1 MGVDAGR
8 RGWDAGS
15 IRFGRESA
23 HKEAHMT
30 VPIVSQIAYGAIVV
44 AAIAAFPIWP
54 WSRDWG
60 NGNAG
65 ALAYILLVVSINAG
79 LGQIL

>member
-1 MGVDAGR
+1 MPLD
-8 RGWDAGS
+8 
-15 IRFGRESA
+15 
-23 HKEAHMT
+23 T
-30 VPIVSQIAYGAIVV
+30 VPIVSLVAYAGIVV
-44 AAIAAFPIWP
+44 AAIFAMPVWP

-79 LGQIL
+79 VAQLI

>member
-1 MGVDAGR
+1 MPLD
-8 RGWDAGS
+8 
-15 IRFGRESA
+15 
-23 HKEAHMT
+23 T
-30 VPIVSQIAYGAIVV
+30 VPIVSLVAYAGIALAAV
-44 AAIAAFPIWP
+44 AAMPVWP

-79 LGQIL
+79 VAQLI

>member
-1 MGVDAGR
+1 M
-8 RGWDAGS
+8 
-15 IRFGRESA
+15 E
-23 HKEAHMT
+23 
-30 VPIVSQIAYGAIVV
+30 VPIVSQIAYGSIVV
-44 AAIAAFPIWP
+44 AAIAAFPVWP

-79 LGQIL
+79 ITQVL

>member
-1 MGVDAGR
+1 MD
-8 RGWDAGS
+8 
-15 IRFGRESA
+15 
-23 HKEAHMT
+23 
-30 VPIVSQIAYGAIVV
+30 VPMVSQIAYGSIVV
-44 AAIAAFPIWP
+44 AAIAALPVWP

-79 LGQIL
+79 VTQVL

>member
-1 MGVDAGR
+1 MAAAPLDGR
-8 RGWDAGS
+8 VWPKDLWGKDLAVLD
-15 IRFGRESA
+15 
-23 HKEAHMT
+23 T
-30 VPIVSQIAYGAIVV
+30 VPIVSLVSYGAIIV
-44 AAIAAFPIWP
+44 AAVAAMPIWP

-79 LGQIL
+79 VTQLL

>member
-1 MGVDAGR
+1 MD
-8 RGWDAGS
+8 
-15 IRFGRESA
+15 
-23 HKEAHMT
+23 
-30 VPIVSQIAYGAIVV
+30 VPIVSQISYGAIIV
-44 AAIAAFPIWP
+44 AAIASMPIWP

-79 LGQIL
+79 VTQLL

>member
-1 MGVDAGR
+1 VPKDLSVL
-8 RGWDAGS
+8 D
-15 IRFGRESA
+15 
-23 HKEAHMT
+23 T
-30 VPIVSQIAYGAIVV
+30 VPIVSLVSYGAIIV
-44 AAIAAFPIWP
+44 AAIASMPIWP

-79 LGQIL
+79 ITQLI